1 MKKGVIDCENDTQCA
16 DDRAC
21 LDSIEAE
28 TRGRKLCERVCH
40 EYRYYKM
47 WQCHFVKNNSYIWEF
62 LIIVLFISYTNISK
76 YIRHRCDVPYSEC
89 KGADHKAECVCKKDF
104 KGNGTVECI
113 PEGFSQEENGRYYYL
128 YVVSSCINILYVYI
142 YRSQCNNLKSYFEIG
157 KAYKMFDD
165 QYMEFDNATQHCTN
179 LGAR

>member
-47 WQCHFVKNNSYIWEF
+47 WQCHFVKNICKNNSYLLPYSF
-62 LIIVLFISYTNISK
+62 LYECITNVYQ

-113 PEGFSQEENGRYYYL
+113 PEGFSQEENGRY
-128 YVVSSCINILYVYI
+128 N
-142 YRSQCNNLKSYFEIG
+142 YFHVG
-157 KAYKMFDD
+157 
-165 QYMEFDNATQHCTN
+165 T
-179 LGAR
+179 